1 MGCGRGLCPEPKA
14 CSVKKT
20 PAPSAAPVSLHDI
33 ETLLERTTGA
43 PPVGALRAGL
53 RQLFGLGDAP
63 EPAEPD
69 GSAVLPMHR
78 RPLTLL
84 SAEVRE
90 LSALTGLLPPERAAA
105 AVQRC
110 LQRITDVVRT
120 YGGDIDHMAGQSLTV
135 VFGLPEAREDDA
147 ARAAMCAVA
156 LQMALRDL
164 NQEHLAEQLPALY
177 LGIGIATGTAL
188 VAGLGAGPRS
198 APHTVLGDV
207 VTLAA
212 QLRAFSLRGQVLVC
226 EQTYQRCW
234 SAASMAAPV
243 PIWIK
248 GRSEA
253 VSVRELV
260 AVPSRKLKVPR
271 QEFRRSHRVEA
282 HLPATYQVVRDG
294 VVLPHVAACTLRD
307 VGYHGTMLVLS
318 EPLMLQDEV
327 RLSFDLPMSS
337 YQARD
342 VYARVVTLASGDEGV
357 LAGME
362 FTRTSAE
369 FDARVQ
375 RFVQMLV
382 AAR

>member
-1 MGCGRGLCPEPKA
+1 M
-14 CSVKKT
+14 KKT
-20 PAPSAAPVSLHDI
+20 PAPSAPSVSLHDI
-33 ETLLERTTGA
+33 EALWERTTGA
-43 PPVGALRAGL
+43 PPVGALRTGL
-53 RQLFGLGDAP
+53 RQLFGVADAP
-63 EPAEPD
+63 EGNASPA
-69 GSAVLPMHR
+69 ALQA

-84 SAEVRE
+84 MADVRE
-90 LSALTGLLPPERAAA
+90 LSALASLHPPERASAA
-105 AVQRC
+105 LQRC
-110 LQRITDVVRT
+110 LDRITEVVRT
-120 YGGDIDHMAGQSLTV
+120 YGGDIDHMAGQSLSV
-135 VFGLPEAREDDA
+135 VFGLPEARDDDA

-164 NQEHLAEQLPALY
+164 NQEHLQEHVPAVF

-188 VAGLGAGPRS
+188 VGHLGAGPRS
-198 APHTVLGDV
+198 APYTVLGDV

-212 QLRAFSLRGQVLVC
+212 QLRALSLRGQVLVC

-234 SAASMAAPV
+234 SNASMAAPMQV
-243 PIWIK
+243 WIK
-248 GRSEA
+248 GRSES

-282 HLPATYQVVRDG
+282 HLPGTYQVVRDG

-307 VGYHGTMLVLS
+307 VGYHGTMLVLFEPLVLS

-327 RLSFDLPMSS
+327 RLSFDLPLAN

-342 VYARVVTLASGDEGV
+342 VYARVVTLAMGEDGV

-375 RFVQMLV
+375 HFVQMLV